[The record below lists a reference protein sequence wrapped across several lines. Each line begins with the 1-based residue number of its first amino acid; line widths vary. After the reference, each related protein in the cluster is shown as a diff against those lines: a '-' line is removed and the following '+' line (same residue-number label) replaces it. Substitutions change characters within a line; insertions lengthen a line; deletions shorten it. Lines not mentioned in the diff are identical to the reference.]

1 MIRIGCH
8 VSIAGSLAKAVSR
21 AEERTCTTF
30 QIFTRNPRGWKVS
43 PLTEEAADDFRVAVK
58 ESGIAPVVAH
68 MPYLPNP
75 ASPRTD
81 VWEKSVTAIEGEVE
95 RCRMLGIPYLVTHL
109 GSSLGSDAAAAQK
122 RAITAIGKG
131 AAASEGEV
139 MILLENTAGTKNSIG
154 TTFEEIAAIME
165 GVGRHGPVGI
175 CFDTCH
181 AFAAGCDLRTAETTN
196 AVIRDFNAV
205 IGLSCLKVIHLNDT
219 ISELNGKRDRHEHI
233 GLGTIGMEGIRS
245 VVTHPALRDLPF
257 ICETPVDD
265 RRDDRGNI
273 ACARKC
279 AKEAGTRM
287 PSYPTI

>member
-1 MIRIGCH
+1 MINIGCH
-8 VSIAGSLAKAVSR
+8 VSIAGSLTQAVTR

-30 QIFTRNPRGWKVS
+30 QIFTRNPRGWKVK
-43 PLTEEAADDFRVAVK
+43 PLTEEDAETFRVAVTK
-58 ESGIAPVVAH
+58 SGIAPVVAH

-81 VWEKSVTAIEGEVE
+81 VWEKSVAAIIGEVE

-109 GSSLGSDAAAAQK
+109 GSSLGSPTEEARE

-131 AAASEGEV
+131 ADASEGDV

-154 TTFEEIAAIME
+154 TTFEEIATIME
-165 GVGRHGPVGI
+165 GVGMHGPVGV

-181 AFAAGCDLRTAETTN
+181 AFAAGYDLRTAEATDSVVRN
-196 AVIRDFNAV
+196 FDEA
-205 IGLSCLKVIHLNDT
+205 IGLSHLKVIHLNDT

-245 VVTHPALRDLPF
+245 VVTHPALQNLPF
-257 ICETPVDD
+257 ICETPEDEH
-265 RRDDRGNI
+265 RDDRGNI
-273 ACARKC
+273 SCVRKI
-279 AKEAGTRM
+279 AGEEQD
-287 PSYPTI
+287 

>member
-1 MIRIGCH
+1 MINIGCH
-8 VSIAGSLAKAVSR
+8 VSIAGSLAQAVAR

-43 PLTEEAADDFRVAVK
+43 PLTEEVAKAFRVAVT

-81 VWEKSVTAIEGEVE
+81 VWEKSVAAIVGEVE

-109 GSSLGSDAAAAQK
+109 GSSLGSDADEARE

-165 GVGRHGPVGI
+165 GVGGHGPVGI

-181 AFAAGCDLRTAETTN
+181 AFAAGYDLRTVDTTH
-196 AVIRDFNAV
+196 AVIRNFDAA
-205 IGLSCLKVIHLNDT
+205 IGLSRLKVIHLNDT
-219 ISELNGKRDRHEHI
+219 ISDLNGRRDRHEHI
-233 GLGTIGMEGIRS
+233 GLGNIGMEGIRS
-245 VVTHPALRDLPF
+245 VVSHPALHGLPF

-273 ACARKC
+273 ACVRKI
-279 AKEAGTRM
+279 AGEEQEI
-287 PSYPTI
+287 PVS